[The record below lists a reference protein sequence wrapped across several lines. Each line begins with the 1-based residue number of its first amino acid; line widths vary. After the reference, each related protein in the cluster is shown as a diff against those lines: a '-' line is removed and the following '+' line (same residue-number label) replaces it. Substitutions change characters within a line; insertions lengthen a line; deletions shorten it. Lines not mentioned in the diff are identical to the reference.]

1 MTQTYPSVWEK
12 EAHCDAYIIYILLSM
27 LLVLILFMSIE
38 KYTRIS
44 LMKNKIQDSIHS
56 IIILF
61 GTINDYKEAKII
73 LTNEMKYD
81 TRNDF
86 SKKIFFSS
94 YQAAGKQNLY

>member
-1 MTQTYPSVWEK
+1 
-12 EAHCDAYIIYILLSM
+12 M
-27 LLVLILFMSIE
+27 LLVSILFMSIE
-38 KYTRIS
+38 KYTRSS

-61 GTINDYKEAKII
+61 RTINDYKEAKMI

-86 SKKIFFSS
+86 SKKKFSS

>member
-1 MTQTYPSVWEK
+1 
-12 EAHCDAYIIYILLSM
+12 
-27 LLVLILFMSIE
+27 
-38 KYTRIS
+38 
-44 LMKNKIQDSIHS
+44 MKNKIQDSIHS

-61 GTINDYKEAKII
+61 RTINDYKEAKMI

-86 SKKIFFSS
+86 SKKKFSS